1 MGKFP
6 KSKEI
11 KLVFGLFVP
20 LEKIIFSFAGL
31 VLTISLIAVI
41 WILNGKFS
49 VEKPIIGGTL
59 KEGAVG
65 APNLINPILASS
77 DLDQDLSALIYS
89 GLMRSDGKG
98 GLKLDLAKDYNISEN
113 GLEYVFYLKEDLR
126 WHDGKSL
133 TSEDVV
139 FTINSLKNPELKSPL
154 RPNWEGV
161 EAEAVG
167 GNAVKFV
174 LSRPYQPFIEN
185 TILGIL
191 PKHIW
196 EKIPASQW
204 RMANLNLKPIGA
216 GPYKIEKIVEDDS
229 GIILAYYLEHN
240 KKYQPRGPYLKNLIF
255 KIYPSES
262 ELLKAFS
269 NKEIESFGG
278 VNQTGVNKVK
288 IKENEIKILAFPKI
302 FALFFNQN
310 RARVFAEK
318 EVRLALETAL
328 DKEKIVNEVLS
339 GYGRIANTPVANG
352 SFDLSDNVKSEDRIR
367 KAKEILAKAGFKL
380 NEKTGILEKK
390 TGKKESIALNFSIS
404 TCECEDLIKA
414 AEILKDVW
422 SQIGAKVEIKIFTA
436 GNLNQNVIRTRNYEA
451 LLFGEFIGR
460 KPDLFP
466 FWHSSQRFDPGLN
479 VALYA
484 NAKVDSLLEKIR
496 EERDSEKREQYFLEF
511 KKEIKNDIPAIFLY
525 SPSYIYVLPEKIK
538 NFEAEKI
545 NIPAERFS
553 NIEKWHA
560 ETQKILKIFN

>member
-1 MGKFP
+1 MSKFP
-6 KSKEI
+6 KLKEI
-11 KLVFGLFVP
+11 KLIFGLFSP
-20 LEKIIFSFAGL
+20 LEKVVFSFAGL
-31 VLTISLIAVI
+31 ILTVSLIAVI
-41 WILNGKFS
+41 WILNGRFS

-77 DLDQDLSALIYS
+77 DLDQDLAALIYS

-98 GLKLDLAKDYNISEN
+98 GLKFDLAKDYNISEN

-126 WHDGKSL
+126 WHDGRPL
-133 TSEDVV
+133 VNEDIV
-139 FTINSLKNPELKSPL
+139 FTVNSLKNPELKSSL

-161 EAEAVG
+161 EVAAIG
-167 GNAVKFV
+167 GNAVKFI
-174 LSRPYQPFIEN
+174 LNRPYQPFIEN
-185 TILGIL
+185 TTLGIL

-196 EKIPASQW
+196 EKIPISQW

-216 GPYKIEKIVEDDS
+216 GPYKIEKVAKDDS
-229 GIILAYYLEHN
+229 GIILAYYLERN
-240 KKYQPRGPYLKNLIF
+240 KKYRPESPHLKNLIF

-278 VNQTGVNKVK
+278 VSPSNINKIT
-288 IKENEIKILAFPKI
+288 IKENEIKTLALPRI

-310 RARVFAEK
+310 KTRIFAER
-318 EVRLALETAL
+318 EIRLALETAL
-328 DKEKIVNEVLS
+328 DREGIVREVLS
-339 GYGRIANTPVANG
+339 GYGKAANSPLFDN
-352 SFDLSDNVKSEDRIR
+352 SFDSSDDIKPEKRIE
-367 KAKEILAKAGFKL
+367 KAKDILVKNGFKL

-414 AEILKDVW
+414 AEILKKVW
-422 SQIGAKVEIKIFTA
+422 SALGAKIEIKIFTA
-436 GNLNQNVIRTRNYEA
+436 GNLNQNVIRTRNYET
-451 LLFGEFIGR
+451 LLFGEFVGR
-460 KPDLFP
+460 EPDLFP

-479 VALYA
+479 IALYA
-484 NAKVDSLLEKIR
+484 NAKADDLLEKTR
-496 EERDSEKREQYFLEF
+496 EERDLEKREQYFLEF

-525 SPSYIYVLPEKIK
+525 SPDYIYVLPEKIK
-538 NFEAEKI
+538 NFDAEKI

-553 NIEKWHA
+553 SIEKWYA

>member
-1 MGKFP
+1 MFT
-6 KSKEI
+6 
-11 KLVFGLFVP
+11 P
-20 LEKIIFSFAGL
+20 LEKIVFSFAGL
-31 VLTISLIAVI
+31 VLTVSLIAAI
-41 WILNGKFS
+41 WILNGRFS

-65 APNLINPILASS
+65 APNFINPILASS

-89 GLMRSDGKG
+89 GLTRSDGKG

-113 GLEYVFYLKEDLR
+113 GLEYVFYLKEDLK
-126 WHDGKSL
+126 WHDGRPL
-133 TSEDVV
+133 ASEDVL

-161 EAEAVG
+161 EAEAIG
-167 GNAVKFV
+167 GNAVKLV
-174 LSRPYQPFIEN
+174 LNRPYQPFIEN
-185 TILGIL
+185 TTLGIL

-196 EKIPASQW
+196 EKIPISQW
-204 RMANLNLKPIGA
+204 RMANSNLKPIGA
-216 GPYKIEKIVEDDS
+216 GPYKIEKVVKDDS
-229 GIILAYYLEHN
+229 GIILAYYLGRN
-240 KKYQPRGPYLKNLIF
+240 KKYRPHGPYLKNLIF

-262 ELLKAFS
+262 ELLKAFL

-278 VNQTGVNKVK
+278 VNPISVNKIK
-288 IKENEIKILAFPKI
+288 IKENEIKTLALPRI

-310 RARVFAEK
+310 KTRVFAEK

-339 GYGRIANTPVANG
+339 GYGKTEDGPIIND
-352 SFDLSDNVKSEDRIR
+352 SFNLPSDGKSENKIGE
-367 KAKEILAKAGFKL
+367 AKEILAKAGFKL
-380 NEKTGILEKK
+380 NEKTGILEKR

-414 AEILKDVW
+414 AEILKDAW
-422 SQIGAKVEIKIFTA
+422 SALGAKIEIKIFTA

-484 NAKVDSLLEKIR
+484 NAKVDNLLEKIR

-511 KKEIKNDIPAIFLY
+511 EKEIKNDIPAIFLY
-525 SPSYIYVLPEKIK
+525 SPAYIYVLPEKIK

-553 NIEKWHA
+553 SIEKWYA
-560 ETQKILKIFN
+560 ETHKILKIFN

>member
-1 MGKFP
+1 MSKFP
-6 KSKEI
+6 KLKEI
-11 KLVFGLFVP
+11 KLIFGLFTP
-20 LEKIIFSFAGL
+20 LEKIVFSFAGL
-31 VLTISLIAVI
+31 VLAVSLIAAV
-41 WILNGKFS
+41 WILNDRFS
-49 VEKPIIGGTL
+49 LEKPIVGGTL

-98 GLKLDLAKDYNISEN
+98 GLKLDLARDYNISEN
-113 GLEYVFYLKEDLR
+113 GLEYVFYLKEDLK
-126 WHDGKSL
+126 WHDGRSFTNK
-133 TSEDVV
+133 DVV

-161 EAEAVG
+161 EAEVIG

-174 LSRPYQPFIEN
+174 LNRPYQPFIEN
-185 TILGIL
+185 TTLGIL

-196 EKIPASQW
+196 EKIPISQW
-204 RMANLNLKPIGA
+204 RMVNLNLRPIGA
-216 GPYKIEKIVEDDS
+216 GPYKIGRIVKDDS
-229 GIILAYYLEHN
+229 GIILAYYLERN
-240 KKYQPRGPYLKNLIF
+240 KKYRPRGPYLKNLIF

-262 ELLKAFS
+262 ELLKAFL

-278 VNQTGVNKVK
+278 VNPISVNKIK
-288 IKENEIKILAFPKI
+288 IKENEIKTLALPRI

-310 RARVFAEK
+310 KARVFAEK

-339 GYGRIANTPVANG
+339 GYGKAEDGPIIND
-352 SFDLSDNVKSEDRIR
+352 SFNLPSDGKSENKIG

-380 NEKTGILEKK
+380 NEKTGILEKR

-414 AEILKDVW
+414 AEILKDAW
-422 SQIGAKVEIKIFTA
+422 SQIGAKVEIKIFTS

-484 NAKVDSLLEKIR
+484 NVKVDNLLEKIR
-496 EERDSEKREQYFLEF
+496 EERGLEKREQYFLEF
-511 KKEIKNDIPAIFLY
+511 EKEIKNDIPAIFLY
-525 SPSYIYVLPEKIK
+525 SPNYIYVLPEKIK

>member
-1 MGKFP
+1 M
-6 KSKEI
+6 
-11 KLVFGLFVP
+11 
-20 LEKIIFSFAGL
+20 EKIVFSFAGL
-31 VLTISLIAVI
+31 ILTVSLIAVI
-41 WILNGKFS
+41 WILNGRFS

-59 KEGAVG
+59 REGAVG

-113 GLEYVFYLKEDLR
+113 GLEYVFYLKEDLK
-126 WHDGKSL
+126 WHDGTPL

-139 FTINSLKNPELKSPL
+139 FTINSLKNPELKSSL

-161 EAEAVG
+161 EAEAIG
-167 GNAVKFV
+167 GNALKFT

-185 TILGIL
+185 TTLGIL
-191 PKHIW
+191 PKRVW
-196 EKIPASQW
+196 EKIPISQW
-204 RMANLNLKPIGA
+204 RMVNLNLKPIGA
-216 GPYKIEKIVEDDS
+216 GPYKIERIVKDDS
-229 GIILAYYLEHN
+229 GIILSYYLERN
-240 KKYQPRGPYLKNLIF
+240 KKYRPRGPYLKNLIF

-262 ELLKAFS
+262 ELLSAFL

-278 VNQTGVNKVK
+278 VGPISVNK
-288 IKENEIKILAFPKI
+288 IKVGENEIKTLALPRI

-310 RARVFAEK
+310 KARVFAEK
-318 EVRLALETAL
+318 EVRAALETAL
-328 DKEKIVNEVLS
+328 DKERIVKEVLS
-339 GYGRIANTPVANG
+339 GYGKVANSPVIDG
-352 SFDLSDNVKSEDRIR
+352 SFDLSDNVKLEDRIV
-367 KAKEILAKAGFKL
+367 KAKEILAKNGFKL

-390 TGKKESIALNFSIS
+390 TGKKELIALNFSIS
-404 TCECEDLIKA
+404 TCECEDLIKT
-414 AEILKDVW
+414 AEILKDIW
-422 SQIGAKVEIKIFTA
+422 SRLGAKVEIKIFTA

-460 KPDLFP
+460 EPDLFP

-479 VALYA
+479 IALYA
-484 NAKVDSLLEKIR
+484 NAKVDDLLEKIR

-525 SPSYIYVLPEKIK
+525 SPDYVYVLPEKIK
-538 NFEAEKI
+538 NFDAEKI
-545 NIPAERFS
+545 NIPAERFAS
-553 NIEKWHA
+553 VEKWYA